1 MQLDILHYMR
11 RLASGCSTKS
21 HPLYGTFMSHL
32 SAAIFER
39 DGEDFELLLSA
50 KKAEMIAAGITV
62 PSTTAVQKAISKDE
76 LAKHCRRRTRGVKET
91 TDNIEALLLSFSA
104 ATDTLGAPLLK
115 EEMKTICTEQLKH
128 VSWIQD
134 PPGVELYTIT
144 DHLRK
149 GGVMLPVY
157 KCARGAT
164 LLESFHLHLTRF
176 VPGSSAGAVNF
187 QAYILDGINRWNTA

>member
-1 MQLDILHYMR
+1 M
-11 RLASGCSTKS
+11 
-21 HPLYGTFMSHL
+21 
-32 SAAIFER
+32 
-39 DGEDFELLLSA
+39 
-50 KKAEMIAAGITV
+50 
-62 PSTTAVQKAISKDE
+62 
-76 LAKHCRRRTRGVKET
+76 KET